1 MAKNNT
7 KKQLEEE
14 EFEKLRKRALEP
26 FKPTLTMED
35 VLKHEEEIRE
45 ESIRNIH
52 KMKDDISDTEMENI
66 KSRADFEHK
75 L

>member
-1 MAKNNT
+1 MAKNYT

-26 FKPTLTMED
+26 FKPTLTMEE

-52 KMKDDISDTEMENI
+52 KMKDDISDTEIENI